1 MAVFFELTTDVFKE
15 RFDRKYARGEVAPR
29 AGAPSARRPLR
40 GLEVKEDTFAMIKVV
55 DMLGREIKLYD
66 GGTLEGKGSSYT
78 NFILQ
83 SVIEARQEKF
93 QVVETFGDP
102 YIFFYGEAPRFLE
115 CMSVLI
121 NSQDFNWQAEF
132 WENYNEF
139 LRGSK
144 CAEMGARVYMF
155 YDDKV
160 VEGYMMMASAIT
172 DASNPMAVQL
182 SFKLFLTNY
191 RNISM
196 VGDPR
201 FPVRLGVDVT
211 ILPYLS
217 TSGSEIIDP
226 TAGNE
231 VINPQT
237 GETVTRLRSLII
249 DNKDE
254 WTGPQPPVQLLN
266 EEDETEDLIRKAV
279 EAAAA
284 NYSNMNNVDSI
295 ADAGLNNA
303 NSGYGTGGAAPSK
316 KPNTTG
322 PTTSESSTLCA
333 PGTETTNTDGS
344 VYCTTL
350 DDRKIRIG
358 YANSSIDNPAQC
370 PPNTSTPGCPEVPPP
385 APPGDT
391 APAQPPAAPPPPPP
405 PPPPPSPSEGAGGT
419 SGGFT
424 STTLPDCPCAQSPCN
439 C

>member
-211 ILPYLS
+211 ILPIPVH
-217 TSGSEIIDP
+217 ERQRDH
-226 TAGNE
+226 
-231 VINPQT
+231 
-237 GETVTRLRSLII
+237 RS
-249 DNKDE
+249 
-254 WTGPQPPVQLLN
+254 
-266 EEDETEDLIRKAV
+266 
-279 EAAAA
+279 
-284 NYSNMNNVDSI
+284 
-295 ADAGLNNA
+295 
-303 NSGYGTGGAAPSK
+303 
-316 KPNTTG
+316 
-322 PTTSESSTLCA
+322 
-333 PGTETTNTDGS
+333 
-344 VYCTTL
+344 
-350 DDRKIRIG
+350 
-358 YANSSIDNPAQC
+358 
-370 PPNTSTPGCPEVPPP
+370 
-385 APPGDT
+385 
-391 APAQPPAAPPPPPP
+391 
-405 PPPPPSPSEGAGGT
+405 
-419 SGGFT
+419 
-424 STTLPDCPCAQSPCN
+424 DCG
-439 C
+439 